1 MAQKRNCGKQK
12 EKLYW
17 KQTIKEEEVSE
28 MGLIRAG
35 ADSIKGLFAD
45 QWKEYFYC
53 DAMETD
59 VLAARGVKRSGR
71 FGSNKKASDNII
83 SDGSVI
89 AVNEGQCMLIV
100 DQGRVAEVC
109 DEPGEF
115 VYDASAEPSFFHG
128 DLEESVVRSFEELGR
143 RISFGGSAG
152 RDQRVYFINL
162 REITGN
168 KYGTPGPIPYRVVDR
183 NIGLDMETGVRCHGE
198 YSFRIVDPILFYA
211 NVCGNVEDVFYRE
224 ELESQMRS
232 ELLTAMQAAFARI
245 SAQGIRYS
253 ELPGYTVQVA
263 DALNGELSEK
273 WEKIRGMRI
282 VSFGINGVKVPE
294 EDEKRIKELQ
304 MTAVLRSPAMA
315 AATLTGAQ
323 AEAMKAAASNTA
335 AGPMMAFAGMN
346 MASAAGGIN
355 AQELY
360 RMAGAQP
367 GYGNGEA
374 QPGYGYGNAGAQPVY
389 GQSGYGAV
397 QQPFA
402 PGAGWMCGCGAH
414 NTGKFCSE
422 CGSPRPSQAQGEWT
436 CSCGARNTGKFCS
449 ECGNPRQDRG

>member
-1 MAQKRNCGKQK
+1 
-12 EKLYW
+12 
-17 KQTIKEEEVSE
+17 

-35 ADSIKGLFAD
+35 AESVKGLFAD

-53 DAMETD
+53 DAMGTD
-59 VLAARGVKRSGR
+59 ILAAKGVRRSTR

-100 DQGRVAEVC
+100 DQGRIAEVC

-128 DLEESVVRSFEELGR
+128 DLEESVMRSFEELGR
-143 RISFGGSAG
+143 RFSFGGSVG
-152 RDQRVYFINL
+152 RDQRVYFVNL

-168 KYGTPGPIPYRVVDR
+168 KYGTPAPIPYRVVDR
-183 NIGLDMETGVRCHGE
+183 NIGLDLETGVRCHGE
-198 YSFRIVDPILFYA
+198 YSFRIADPVLFYA
-211 NVCGNVEDVFYRE
+211 NVCANVEDVFYRE
-224 ELESQMRS
+224 ELEGQMRS
-232 ELLTAMQAAFARI
+232 ELLTAMQAALARI
-245 SAQGIRYS
+245 SARGIRYS
-253 ELPGYTVQVA
+253 ELPGYTVQIA
-263 DALNGELSEK
+263 DALNEELSEK
-273 WEKIRGMRI
+273 WEKIRGIRI

-323 AEAMKAAASNTA
+323 AEAMKAAASNTG

-346 MASAAGGIN
+346 MASSAGGIN

-360 RMAGAQP
+360 RMAGAQ
-367 GYGNGEA
+367 
-374 QPGYGYGNAGAQPVY
+374 Q
-389 GQSGYGAV
+389 GYGAS
-397 QQPFA
+397 QQQVA
-402 PGAGWMCGCGAH
+402 AGAGWVCSCGAH

-422 CGSPRPSQAQGEWT
+422 CGSPCPSPAQSEWI

-449 ECGNPRQDRG
+449 ECGSPRQNRG

>member
-1 MAQKRNCGKQK
+1 
-12 EKLYW
+12 
-17 KQTIKEEEVSE
+17 

-35 ADSIKGLFAD
+35 AESVKGLFAD

-53 DAMETD
+53 DAMGTD
-59 VLAARGVKRSGR
+59 ILAAKGVRRSTR

-100 DQGRVAEVC
+100 DQGRIAEVC

-128 DLEESVVRSFEELGR
+128 DLEESVMRSFEELGR
-143 RISFGGSAG
+143 RFSFGGSAG
-152 RDQRVYFINL
+152 RDQRVYFVNL

-168 KYGTPGPIPYRVVDR
+168 KYGTPAPIPYRVVDR
-183 NIGLDMETGVRCHGE
+183 NIGLDLETGVRCHGE
-198 YSFRIVDPILFYA
+198 YSFRIADPVLFYA
-211 NVCGNVEDVFYRE
+211 NVCANVEDVFYRE
-224 ELESQMRS
+224 ELEGQMRS
-232 ELLTAMQAAFARI
+232 ELLTAMQAALARI
-245 SAQGIRYS
+245 SARGIRYS
-253 ELPGYTVQVA
+253 ELPGYTVQIA
-263 DALNGELSEK
+263 DALNEELSEK
-273 WEKIRGMRI
+273 WEKIRGIRI

-323 AEAMKAAASNTA
+323 AEAMKAAASNTG

-346 MASAAGGIN
+346 MASSAGGIN

-360 RMAGAQP
+360 RMAGAQ
-367 GYGNGEA
+367 
-374 QPGYGYGNAGAQPVY
+374 Q
-389 GQSGYGAV
+389 GYGAS
-397 QQPFA
+397 QQQVA
-402 PGAGWMCGCGAH
+402 AGAGWVCSCGAH

-422 CGSPRPSQAQGEWT
+422 CGSPCPSPAQSEWI

-449 ECGNPRQDRG
+449 ECGSPRQNRG